1 MFAYFMDAEVTVSA
15 KLVQIM
21 YILSGV
27 FCIYCG
33 IRAWMKKDNKYYL
46 PTGLFWSLLGLGVP
60 FVISLGGNP
69 LYMVTLAMTCGY
81 CGTLLTPMA
90 ANFNIVPGVYLE
102 IKDKYGII
110 KMQVIPSLIML
121 TFQIIYMCIAAGFS
135 F

>member
-46 PTGLFWSLLGLGVP
+46 PTGLFW
-60 FVISLGGNP
+60 
-69 LYMVTLAMTCGY
+69 
-81 CGTLLTPMA
+81 
-90 ANFNIVPGVYLE
+90 
-102 IKDKYGII
+102 
-110 KMQVIPSLIML
+110 
-121 TFQIIYMCIAAGFS
+121 
-135 F
+135 